1 MGYEGRFSSKN
12 KQASSN
18 VDELIASRNVENE
31 AYEARKAA
39 ALAKIAAKKAAA
51 AEASKKS
58 APAQDASVAPKQT
71 SVEAPKQEIGI
82 PAEET
87 PAPVKKAPKKE
98 AVPAENT
105 PAKKKTSKKKKKK
118 KKANRTITA
127 IFYTVYFLIIIGF
140 FGGMFFVN
148 NWINNWLLEYE
159 AAQPT
164 ASCNEVFTKL
174 FADPDWA
181 TLYKMAG
188 VEDGKFDGAD
198 SYAAYMKAKVGD
210 TELTYA
216 ETSAG
221 LSQGHKY
228 LVKLGDETIG
238 YFMLEDQKES
248 VTDIPNWQLS
258 ELHMNVTRNHQVA
271 ILCLE
276 GHKVTVNG
284 ITLDES
290 YVTRISTTMAEK
302 YLPAGTSGVSMQT
315 YQVSGLMTEPEII
328 VTDAN
333 GNISTITYNPETA
346 VYEEQTAVNTIGDEE
361 RERAQKTA
369 ETYGLYMIKEANY
382 SGLAKY
388 FDANSQIFKTI
399 TSMQLWMQKHYGF
412 TFANQEVS
420 EYCRYSDDLFS
431 AKTSLSLNVKRSDGS
446 VKEYTVDSTFFFKKY
461 NSGWKC
467 YDMTNVDVQ
476 QPISTV
482 RLTFMSDGTVL
493 DTDFYEEDTTTLTPP
508 AISAPEGQVFSGWV
522 KESYENGVKTL
533 TLVFTPDEAGNVT
546 IPEGTKL
553 EPMVLYPLFENAEG
567 AVG

>member
-12 KQASSN
+12 KEAASN
-18 VDELIASRNVENE
+18 IDELITSRNTE
-31 AYEARKAA
+31 AEAAEARKAA

-51 AEASKKS
+51 EASK
-58 APAQDASVAPKQT
+58 AAPKDMPAAEP
-71 SVEAPKQEIGI
+71 VEAPKQEA
-82 PAEET
+82 PLEET
-87 PAPVKKAPKKE
+87 PAPVKKVPKKD
-98 AVPAENT
+98 AAPAEKT
-105 PAKKKTSKKKKKK
+105 GAKKKSAKKKKKK

-127 IFYTVYFLIIIGF
+127 IFYTVYFLIIIAF
-140 FGGMFFVN
+140 FAGMFFVN
-148 NWINNWLLEYE
+148 NWINNWLLDYE

-164 ASCNEVFTKL
+164 ATCNEVFTRL

-181 TLYKMAG
+181 TLYKMVGA
-188 VEDGKFDGAD
+188 EDGKFDGAE
-198 SYAAYMKAKVGD
+198 SYAAYMEAKVGSS
-210 TELTYA
+210 ELTFA

-258 ELHMNVTRNHQVA
+258 DLSLNITRNHQVQ
-271 ILCLE
+271 IQCLD
-276 GHKVTVNG
+276 GHKVSVNG
-284 ITLDES
+284 ITLDDS

-302 YLPAGTSGVSMQT
+302 YLPAGTKGVRMQT
-315 YQVSGLMTEPEII
+315 YLVDGLMTEPEIM
-328 VTDAN
+328 VTDEN
-333 GNISTITYNPETA
+333 GNISTITYNAETG
-346 VYEEQTAVNTIGDEE
+346 VYEEQTAVNTMGEEE

-399 TSMQLWMQKHYGF
+399 TGMQLWMQKHYGF

-420 EYCRYSDDLFS
+420 DYCRYSDDLFS
-431 AKTSLSLNVKRSDGS
+431 AKASLSLNVKRSDGS
-446 VKEYTVDSTFFFKKY
+446 TKEYTVDSTFFFKKY

-482 RLTFMSDGTVL
+482 RLTFMSDDTVL
-493 DTDFYEEDTTTLTPP
+493 STDFYEEDITSLTAPS
-508 AISAPEGQVFSGWV
+508 ISAPAGKVFSGWV
-522 KESYENGVKTL
+522 KETYENGVKTL
-533 TLVFTPDEAGNVT
+533 TLVFTPDENGNVT
-546 IPEGTKL
+546 IPEGTIL
-553 EPMVLYPLFENAEG
+553 EPMVLYPLFENVEG

>member
-1 MGYEGRFSSKN
+1 MSYEGRFSSN
-12 KQASSN
+12 HKQSSSN
-18 VDELIASRNVENE
+18 VDELLASRKAE
-31 AYEARKAA
+31 AEASEARKAA
-39 ALAKIAAKKAAA
+39 ALAKIAAKKAAKDTPRQDIP
-51 AEASKKS
+51 AEQPPVHEV
-58 APAQDASVAPKQT
+58 PAE
-71 SVEAPKQEIGI
+71 EAPKQA
-82 PAEET
+82 PAEAEIPT
-87 PAPVKKAPKKE
+87 PVKKAPKKE
-98 AVPAENT
+98 AVSGGNAPT
-105 PAKKKTSKKKKKK
+105 KKKSTKKKKKK
-118 KKANRTITA
+118 KKANRTVTA
-127 IFYTVYFLIIIGF
+127 IFYTVYFLIIIAF
-140 FGGMFFVN
+140 FGGMYFVN
-148 NWINNWLLEYE
+148 NWINNWLLDYE

-164 ASCNEVFTKL
+164 ATCNEVFTRL

-181 TLYKMAG
+181 TIYKMAG
-188 VEDGKFDGAD
+188 AEDGKFDGAEEYA
-198 SYAAYMKAKVGD
+198 SYMEAKAGSQ
-210 TELTYA
+210 ELTYA

-258 ELHMNVTRNHQVA
+258 QLHIDVTRTEQVT
-271 ILCLE
+271 IQCLE

-284 ITLDES
+284 VPLDES
-290 YVTRISTTMAEK
+290 YVTRISTTMAQK

-315 YQVSGLMTEPEII
+315 YQVDGLMTTPEIV
-328 VTDAN
+328 VTDEN
-333 GNISTITYNPETA
+333 GNVSTLNYNAETD
-346 VYEEQTAVNTIGDEE
+346 VYEEQTSVNTMGEEE

-399 TSMQLWMQKHYGF
+399 TSMQLWMQKHYGY
-412 TFANQEVS
+412 TFEGQEVS

-431 AKTSLSLNVKRSDGS
+431 AKASLSLNVKRSDGS

-461 NSGWKC
+461 SSGWKC

-493 DTDFYEEDTTTLTPP
+493 DTDFYEEDITTLTPP
-508 AISAPEGQVFSGWV
+508 VISAPEGQVFSGWV
-522 KESYENGVKTL
+522 KETYENGVKTL

-553 EPMVLYPLFENAEG
+553 EPMVLYPLFETVEG